1 VVYELGQNAMI
12 YPDGL
17 GVVLR
22 AGSVL
27 SFPDVHLHSVGR
39 ELPVR
44 IDVGFKFHPKGYKPK
59 YTQAAGLQVWL
70 DRTSNDLDSP
80 PGEDNVRFDGFYRL
94 PQPVKVLTFEPH
106 LHSSGKR
113 MCAEA
118 IYPNG
123 ERELMNCAGYNHNW
137 VKAYVYQD
145 DVAPL
150 LPKDTII
157 H

>member
-1 VVYELGQNAMI
+1 VKAVAPDFFGALQGTPTKLTEDRYVQAVEVKGARLPGQTGVRTDGRATGDLTLFAGHHAEITTGTSRLFDAAAAQTDAPAHFNSSDFNVVYELGQNAMI

-59 YTQAAGLQVWL
+59 YTQAA
-70 DRTSNDLDSP
+70 
-80 PGEDNVRFDGFYRL
+80 
-94 PQPVKVLTFEPH
+94 
-106 LHSSGKR
+106 
-113 MCAEA
+113 
-118 IYPNG
+118 
-123 ERELMNCAGYNHNW
+123 
-137 VKAYVYQD
+137 
-145 DVAPL
+145 
-150 LPKDTII
+150 
-157 H
+157 